1 MKINKNNF
9 ILQLQL
15 HNEKALM
22 YVIDEYGGLL
32 NSIIHKHLFTRPDCQ
47 EECFNDVLLRIW
59 NNIDRF
65 DEAKNNFKNW
75 IAAIAYYRSIDY
87 LRQYQREQNQI
98 SIENTEISQED
109 IMLKRLIEKEF
120 SEELESMLSYLNPL
134 DRQLFIKL
142 YVEEESI
149 EHISQ
154 ETGMQKSIIY
164 NHISRG
170 KKKIRNHFSI
180 RGGV

>member
-9 ILQLQL
+9 IVQLQR

-22 YVIDEYGGLL
+22 YIIDEYGGLL
-32 NSIIHKHLFTRPDCQ
+32 NSIIRKHLFTRPDCQ
-47 EECFNDVLLRIW
+47 EECLNDVLLNIW

-65 DEAKNNFKNW
+65 DETKNNFKNW

-87 LRQYQREQNQI
+87 LRQYQKEQNQVN
-98 SIENTEISQED
+98 IEDAELSQED
-109 IMLKRLIEKEF
+109 MMLKQLVEKDF
-120 SEELESMLSYLNPL
+120 SEELERMLSYLNPL

-142 YVEEESI
+142 YAEEESI
-149 EHISQ
+149 EQISQ
-154 ETGMQKSIIY
+154 ETGMQKSVIY

-170 KKKIRNHFSI
+170 KKKIRDHFSVR
-180 RGGV
+180 RGV